1 MSNSLRPHGLQH
13 TRLPCPSPSP
23 GVCSD
28 SCPLSRWCH
37 PTILS
42 SVTPFSSCPQSFPA
56 SGYFPVSQF
65 FTLGGQSIGAS
76 ASELVL
82 PKNIKDWFLLGLTGL
97 IFSWSKRLSR
107 VFSLATAASTVSQ
120 QVKFAY
126 LDCEKHTF
134 PKVFCILRAPWVHI
148 LQHMLGCRIRAVVTK
163 MEGEQ
168 TQTDCFCWSLLR
180 QKWKS
185 HC

>member
-1 MSNSLRPHGLQH
+1 MS
-13 TRLPCPSPSP
+13 
-23 GVCSD
+23 D
-28 SCPLSRWCH
+28 F
-37 PTILS
+37 
-42 SVTPFSSCPQSFPA
+42 VTPWTIPQQASLSFTTSRNLLKLMSIEWVMPSSHLILCCPFAFCLQFSLVSVSFQMSQLFSS
-56 SGYFPVSQF
+56 
-65 FTLGGQSIGAS
+65 GGQSIGAS

-107 VFSLATAASTVSQ
+107 VFSLATATSTVSQ